1 MEPLRVN
8 NDREFEPP
16 DFSFQD
22 HGVDLRLYD
31 PSRVSSRDR
40 RSSQYSVTDSLL
52 STPNRPESWQQVSSL
67 SSSSTAQSTNL
78 NLPAQPL
85 QNTNPSMTNQ
95 PIDTVIWKINWQQPT
110 FMCSMLICGL
120 ILAIGHHVYY
130 ISLSGSPAGDATRQ
144 AWSIRFGTAFAF
156 LVVAC
161 FKAITVSALGQYLW
175 SVVRSKGL
183 KISDLDRLFALTSNP
198 ISIFSV
204 SVIKNASLAALL
216 GTIFWTM
223 DFVSFAPAATLSVVP
238 VNITISVPIPVL
250 NGTKVLLDTQS
261 PKAVVDTRISE
272 KIAQKSASLADVV
285 PLDFSIAP
293 QIWSY
298 NMQFFGLTLKCREAK
313 STEQAIFDQLVHDR
327 EELSVFVVP
336 QINDSIWNNTMSESD
351 PKLRY
356 LLLYLSLRTV
366 ALYDS
371 SSLFELYVNKSTA
384 YHIFVQ
390 SSTSSI
396 VCTAMNASISVTIAS
411 VYGNQEITQHS
422 TQYLNEIPLCDGS
435 PSCLVDFYQF
445 SNLEEVLQGNI
456 TLRTGVAKAGTYG
469 YDLVPVL
476 IDNPLLR
483 LFTACD
489 DVQASPFGSLFSP
502 SSSSPRPIEDIF
514 KIEPW
519 QCRNRTFMRAI
530 EDLSI
535 NITIG
540 YLGSPNLTSSIT
552 EYANITTSDT
562 RNIYVYHPLY
572 LVLSYSIGFFLASL
586 CGAIG
591 LYSMHVNGVSHSNSF
606 SAIMLTTRNPDLDI
620 LARGK
625 SLGSDP
631 LSKSI
636 KNTKL
641 RFGPLLSQQ
650 APEKIG
656 SDESPRHVAFGFEG
670 NVDELKK
677 GGKYI

>member
-1 MEPLRVN
+1 
-8 NDREFEPP
+8 
-16 DFSFQD
+16 
-22 HGVDLRLYD
+22 
-31 PSRVSSRDR
+31 
-40 RSSQYSVTDSLL
+40 
-52 STPNRPESWQQVSSL
+52 
-67 SSSSTAQSTNL
+67 
-78 NLPAQPL
+78 
-85 QNTNPSMTNQ
+85 
-95 PIDTVIWKINWQQPT
+95 
-110 FMCSMLICGL
+110 
-120 ILAIGHHVYY
+120 
-130 ISLSGSPAGDATRQ
+130 
-144 AWSIRFGTAFAF
+144 
-156 LVVAC
+156 
-161 FKAITVSALGQYLW
+161 
-175 SVVRSKGL
+175 
-183 KISDLDRLFALTSNP
+183 
-198 ISIFSV
+198 
-204 SVIKNASLAALL
+204 
-216 GTIFWTM
+216 M

-261 PKAVVDTRISE
+261 PEAVVDTSISQ

-298 NMQFFGLTLKCREAK
+298 DMQFFGLALKCREAK

-327 EELSVFVVP
+327 EELQSVFVVP

-351 PKLRY
+351 PKLHY
-356 LLLYLSLRTV
+356 LLFYFSFRTDILYVSGSL
-366 ALYDS
+366 Y
-371 SSLFELYVNKSTA
+371 ELYAKNSTG
-384 YHIFVQ
+384 YHILVQ

-396 VCTAMNASISVTIAS
+396 VCTAMNASIAVTIAS
-411 VYGNQEITQHS
+411 AYGKQKITQHS
-422 TQYLNEIPLCDGS
+422 TQYLNEIPRCDVS
-435 PSCLVDFYQF
+435 PSCSVDRYQIETF
-445 SNLEEVLQGNI
+445 AGVLQGNI
-456 TLRTGVAKAGTYG
+456 SLQSRASGINRAVWIPYLT
-469 YDLVPVL
+469 
-476 IDNPLLR
+476 DNSLLR

-489 DVQASPFGSLFSP
+489 DIQASPFGSLFS
-502 SSSSPRPIEDIF
+502 SPRSIEDIF

-540 YLGSPNLTSSIT
+540 YLGSPNLTSSST

-606 SAIMLTTRNPDLDI
+606 SAIMLTTRNTDLDI

-670 NVDELKK
+670 NIDELKK

>member
-1 MEPLRVN
+1 MEPLRVS

-40 RSSQYSVTDSLL
+40 RNSQYSVTDSLL
-52 STPNRPESWQQVSSL
+52 STPNRPESWQQVSSI

-85 QNTNPSMTNQ
+85 QNTHH
-95 PIDTVIWKINWQQPT
+95 TVIWKINWQQPT
-110 FMCSMLICGL
+110 FMCSALLCGL
-120 ILAIGHHVYY
+120 ILAIGHHAYY
-130 ISLSGSPAGDATRQ
+130 NSLSGTPAGDATRQ

-198 ISIFSV
+198 ISLFSV

-238 VNITISVPIPVL
+238 VNITISMPIPVL
-250 NGTKVLLDTQS
+250 NGTKFLLDTQS
-261 PKAVVDTRISE
+261 PEAVVDTRISE

-285 PLDFSIAP
+285 PLNFSIAP

-356 LLLYLSLRTV
+356 LLLYFSLRTV

-371 SSLFELYVNKSTA
+371 SSLYELYVNKSTA

-445 SNLEEVLQGNI
+445 SNFEEVLQGNI
-456 TLRTGVAKAGTYG
+456 TLREGVAKAGTYG
-469 YDLVPVL
+469 YDMVPVL

-489 DVQASPFGSLFSP
+489 DVQASPFGSLYSP

-540 YLGSPNLTSSIT
+540 YLGSPNLTSSST
-552 EYANITTSDT
+552 EYANITTLDT

-650 APEKIG
+650 APDKIG

>member
-1 MEPLRVN
+1 MKFLRVS

-16 DFSFQD
+16 DFSFQE
-22 HGVDLRLYD
+22 HGMDLRLDD
-31 PSRVSSRDR
+31 PSGVSSRDR
-40 RSSQYSVTDSLL
+40 RNSQYSVTDSLL
-52 STPNRPESWQQVSSL
+52 STANQPESWQQVSSL
-67 SSSSTAQSTNL
+67 SGSSTAQSTNL
-78 NLPAQPL
+78 NLPAQPS
-85 QNTNPSMTNQ
+85 QNTIPSMTNL

-110 FMCSMLICGL
+110 FMCSMLLCGL

-130 ISLSGSPAGDATRQ
+130 NSLSGSPAGDAARQ

-175 SVVRSKGL
+175 SVVRSKDL
-183 KISDLDRLFALTSNP
+183 KISDLDKLYALTSNP
-198 ISIFSV
+198 ISMFSV
-204 SVIKNASLAALL
+204 SVIKNASLAALI

-238 VNITISVPIPVL
+238 VNIIIQVPIPVL
-250 NGTKVLLDTQS
+250 NRTKFFSNVGAIEGFS
-261 PKAVVDTRISE
+261 ISE
-272 KIAQKSASLADVV
+272 RIAEKSASLVDVV

-298 NMQFFGLTLKCREAK
+298 DMQFFGLTLKCREAK
-313 STEQAIFDQLVHDR
+313 STEQAIFDQLAHDR
-327 EELSVFVVP
+327 EKSQSGL
-336 QINDSIWNNTMSESD
+336 
-351 PKLRY
+351 
-356 LLLYLSLRTV
+356 LSLKSMTRFGTTQC
-366 ALYDS
+366 LSRDQDHKTFS
-371 SSLFELYVNKSTA
+371 SIFHLGKITKCHGNSTG

-390 SSTSSI
+390 SSASSI
-396 VCTAMNASISVTIAS
+396 VCTAMNASIAITIAS
-411 VYGNQEITQHS
+411 AYGNQEITQHN
-422 TQYLNEIPLCDGS
+422 TQYLNEIPRCEDGI
-435 PSCLVDFYQF
+435 PSCLADYYQF
-445 SNLEEVLQGNI
+445 SNFARLLQGNI
-456 TLRTGVAKAGTYG
+456 SLHSEMAGTNRMVWIPYF
-469 YDLVPVL
+469 

-489 DVQASPFGSLFSP
+489 DIQASPFESLLPP
-502 SSSSPRPIEDIF
+502 SDYYTTIF
-514 KIEPW
+514 EEYFPIEPW
-519 QCRNRTFMRAI
+519 QCRNRSFMRAI

-540 YLGSPNLTSSIT
+540 YLGSPNLTSSST

-562 RNIYVYHPLY
+562 RNVYVYHPLY

-591 LYSMHVNGVSHSNSF
+591 LHSMHVNGVSHSNSF

-631 LSKSI
+631 LSKII

-641 RFGPLLSQQ
+641 RFGPLVSQHG
-650 APEKIG
+650 PEKRE
-656 SDESPRHVAFGFEG
+656 SDDSPRHVAFGLEG
-670 NVDELKK
+670 SVDELKK